1 MPSAISRSASAGEG
15 GSCGHHQVTPGWRA
29 ATRSPTC
36 TALAERGEERRGG
49 RRGVVGEDGEPGEGG
64 RLGWAVVAPAVVPGG
79 HARRHGGSAL
89 NGDFSIPDRFTERTG
104 VTATIFVRSGDDF
117 VRVSTSLKK
126 ENGERA
132 IGTILDRSHPAYALL
147 SAGKGYR
154 GLAQLFGKDFMTDYE
169 PVRDARGSVIGA
181 LYVGL
186 NIADEMAILKD
197 KIRAL
202 KVGETGYFY
211 VLDGRPGKGMGA
223 LLVHPIKEGQMILD
237 AKDSD
242 GRPFIREM
250 LEKRHGVIRYPWI
263 NKEKG
268 ETSAR
273 EKVVAYQE
281 FKDWGWVIG
290 GGAYTEE
297 ITHEFTTLRNL
308 YLLAMAVALAIV
320 AVLLYLAIRHL
331 VARPLQE
338 ASALAQRI
346 ATGDLTGR
354 MESAQHDEIG
364 QLAQAMNGISDGLAR
379 VVQQVREG
387 CDQIVTAS
395 SQIAAGNKDLS
406 SRTEAQAASVEET
419 ASSMEELTST
429 VRQNAENAGQAN
441 QLAINASEVAQRGG
455 TVVSEV
461 VQTMEQINE
470 SARKIVDIIGVID
483 GIAFQTNILAL
494 NAAVEA
500 ARAGEQ
506 GRGFAVVATEVRS
519 LAQRSAA
526 AAKEIKSL
534 IGDSV
539 DKVESGSKL
548 VAQAGSTMDEVVASV
563 RRVTDIIAEISA
575 ASQEQSAGIE
585 QVNQA
590 ITQMDQ
596 VTQQNAALVE
606 QAAAAADSLQ
616 EQAGSLSDTVSVF
629 RVSGIGHSSARATK
643 KKTTSTVI
651 AMPQRAKAPAAAP
664 AVRAAAPAPKKVA
677 AGGGA
682 DEWEEF

>member
-1 MPSAISRSASAGEG
+1 M
-15 GSCGHHQVTPGWRA
+15 
-29 ATRSPTC
+29 
-36 TALAERGEERRGG
+36 
-49 RRGVVGEDGEPGEGG
+49 
-64 RLGWAVVAPAVVPGG
+64 
-79 HARRHGGSAL
+79 
-89 NGDFSIPDRFTERTG
+89 NFS
-104 VTATIFVRSGDDF
+104 
-117 VRVSTSLKK
+117 
-126 ENGERA
+126 N
-132 IGTILDRSHPAYALL
+132 
-147 SAGKGYR
+147 
-154 GLAQLFGKDFMTDYE
+154 
-169 PVRDARGSVIGA
+169 
-181 LYVGL
+181 
-186 NIADEMAILKD
+186 
-197 KIRAL
+197 L
-202 KVGETGYFY
+202 KVGTRLFAGFALLIFFL
-211 VLDGRPGKGMGA
+211 VA
-223 LLVHPIKEGQMILD
+223 LLVLGLNRMASMQANVDQIVSVNNAQVQQIMSMRASVFDRMIAVRNVVLLTQMHEMQPEVDRIKEGEKKFASADEKLIHLFEHPSTTEAERSLLKQVHEQYAAMLAPFNRAMELGLQNKATDATKVLIDEVRPAQRKLLTGLSDLAILED
-237 AKDSD
+237 KLSHEANSA
-242 GRPFIREM
+242 
-250 LEKRHGVIRYPWI
+250 
-263 NKEKG
+263 
-268 ETSAR
+268 AR
-273 EKVVAYQE
+273 ESY
-281 FKDWGWVIG
+281 
-290 GGAYTEE
+290 
-297 ITHEFTTLRNL
+297 
-308 YLLAMAVALAIV
+308 
-320 AVLLYLAIRHL
+320 
-331 VARPLQE
+331 
-338 ASALAQRI
+338 
-346 ATGDLTGR
+346 
-354 MESAQHDEIG
+354 ESAQHLMISLG
-364 QLAQAMNGISDGLAR
+364 VIAVLAGLFAGWFITRGLTRQLGGEPATAVEVASRIASGDLDVQIDTRAGDTTSLLYAMKTMREKLADIVRNVRNGTDTIA
-379 VVQQVREG
+379 
-387 CDQIVTAS
+387 TAS
-395 SQIAAGNKDLS
+395 GEIAAGNLDLS
-406 SRTEAQAASVEET
+406 SRTEQQASSLEET

>member
-1 MPSAISRSASAGEG
+1 MNLTHMKVGTRLYASFGIVIILLAAMLLVSQNNFSHMSSANKMNVHTYQVLSEVDGLLTSLVNIETGERGFALTGKDASLEPLIAGKEQFRK
-15 GSCGHHQVTPGWRA
+15 HLDA
-29 ATRSPTC
+29 AKSLTSDNPAQQRRLDQ
-36 TALAERGEERRGG
+36 LAEHQQQW
-49 RRGVVGEDGEPGEGG
+49 
-64 RLGWAVVAPAVVPGG
+64 L
-79 HARRHGGSAL
+79 
-89 NGDFSIPDRFTERTG
+89 
-104 VTATIFVRSGDDF
+104 
-117 VRVSTSLKK
+117 
-126 ENGERA
+126 ERA
-132 IGTILDRSHPAYALL
+132 ITPVIELRRNTASDRMMPVVEAEQ
-147 SAGKGYR
+147 AGKGKQAMDAMR
-154 GLAQLFGKDFMTDYE
+154 VLLADISGEEMSLLKLRSDEAAGSESKAVVILWGSGLLTAVF
-169 PVRDARGSVIGA
+169 A
-181 LYVGL
+181 LIV
-186 NIADEMAILKD
+186 
-197 KIRAL
+197 
-202 KVGETGYFY
+202 
-211 VLDGRPGKGMGA
+211 A
-223 LLVHPIKEGQMILD
+223 LLITRSIT
-237 AKDSD
+237 
-242 GRPFIREM
+242 RP
-250 LEKRHGVIRYPWI
+250 L
-263 NKEKG
+263 
-268 ETSAR
+268 S
-273 EKVVAYQE
+273 Q
-281 FKDWGWVIG
+281 
-290 GGAYTEE
+290 
-297 ITHEFTTLRNL
+297 
-308 YLLAMAVALAIV
+308 AMD
-320 AVLLYLAIRHL
+320 
-331 VARPLQE
+331 VARKV
-338 ASALAQRI
+338 AD
-346 ATGDLTGR
+346 GDL
-354 MESAQHDEIG
+354 SSQISVNSHDEIG
-364 QLAQAMNGISDGLAR
+364 QLQQALRDMNDKLADI
-379 VVQQVREG
+379 VRNVRNG
-387 CDQIVTAS
+387 TDTIATAS
-395 SQIAAGNKDLS
+395 GEIAAGNLDLS
-406 SRTEAQAASVEET
+406 SRTEQQASSLEET

>member
-1 MPSAISRSASAGEG
+1 MNFSNLKVGTRLYAGFALLLVFLVASILFGLNRMA
-15 GSCGHHQVTPGWRA
+15 SMQAHVDQIASVNNAQVAQIMAMRA
-29 ATRSPTC
+29 SVFDRMIAVRN
-36 TALAERGEERRGG
+36 
-49 RRGVVGEDGEPGEGG
+49 VVLLTQLNEMQPEVDRIKDGEKAFAAADEKLIHLFEHPSTTESE
-64 RLGWAVVAPAVVPGG
+64 RTLLKQV
-79 HARRHGGSAL
+79 HEQHSAL
-89 NGDFSIPDRFTERTG
+89 NAPLS
-104 VTATIFVRSGDDF
+104 
-117 VRVSTSLKK
+117 
-126 ENGERA
+126 RA
-132 IGTILDRSHPAYALL
+132 IDL
-147 SAGKGYR
+147 
-154 GLAQLFGKDFMTDYE
+154 GLQNKTPEATKVL
-169 PVRDARGSVIGA
+169 I
-181 LYVGL
+181 
-186 NIADEMAILKD
+186 DE
-197 KIRAL
+197 
-202 KVGETGYFY
+202 V
-211 VLDGRPGKGMGA
+211 
-223 LLVHPIKEGQMILD
+223 
-237 AKDSD
+237 
-242 GRPFIREM
+242 
-250 LEKRHGVIRYPWI
+250 
-263 NKEKG
+263 
-268 ETSAR
+268 
-273 EKVVAYQE
+273 
-281 FKDWGWVIG
+281 
-290 GGAYTEE
+290 
-297 ITHEFTTLRNL
+297 
-308 YLLAMAVALAIV
+308 
-320 AVLLYLAIRHL
+320 
-331 VARPLQE
+331 RPLQRKLMGVLAELAVLEEKLSQE
-338 ASALAQRI
+338 AGADARAAYESTQRLMIALGIFALLAGVATAWIITRGLTHQLGGEPSTAADVASRI
-346 ATGDLTGR
+346 ASGDLDVQIDILPGDNNSLMYAMKTMR
-354 MESAQHDEIG
+354 EK
-364 QLAQAMNGISDGLAR
+364 LADIVRNVRNGTDTIA
-379 VVQQVREG
+379 
-387 CDQIVTAS
+387 TAS
-395 SQIAAGNKDLS
+395 SEIAAGNLDLS
-406 SRTEAQAASVEET
+406 SRTEQQASSLEET

-461 VQTMEQINE
+461 VQTMQQIND

-616 EQAGSLSDTVSVF
+616 EQAGSLTETVSVF
-629 RVSGIGHSSARATK
+629 RVAGMGHGSSAARAPK
-643 KKTTSTVI
+643 KKSSSTVI
-651 AMPQRAKAPAAAP
+651 AMPQRAKAPAVAP
-664 AVRAAAPAPKKVA
+664 AVRAVAAAPKKLA

>member
-1 MPSAISRSASAGEG
+1 MNLSHLKVGTRLFSGFALLLVFLVALLLLGLNRMAGMQANIDQIATVNNAQVAQIMAMRASVFDRMIAVRNVVLLTQMHEMQPEVDRIKDGEKKYAAADEKLIHLFEHPSTTENERAILKRVHEHHAALLEPLNRSIELGLQNKAVEATKALIDEVRPIQRKLMGELGDLAALEDKLSAEASASARASYEG
-15 GSCGHHQVTPGWRA
+15 AQRLMIMLGIIAV
-29 ATRSPTC
+29 
-36 TALAERGEERRGG
+36 LA
-49 RRGVVGEDGEPGEGG
+49 GVVTAMFITRGLTHQLGGEPAT
-64 RLGWAVVAPAVVPGG
+64 AVEVASRIA
-79 HARRHGGSAL
+79 S
-89 NGDFSIPDRFTERTG
+89 GDLDVQIDVQAGDKQSLLYAMKNMREKLADIVRN
-104 VTATIFVRSGDDF
+104 VRSG
-117 VRVSTSLKK
+117 
-126 ENGERA
+126 
-132 IGTILDRSHPAYALL
+132 
-147 SAGKGYR
+147 
-154 GLAQLFGKDFMTDYE
+154 TD
-169 PVRDARGSVIGA
+169 
-181 LYVGL
+181 
-186 NIADEMAILKD
+186 
-197 KIRAL
+197 
-202 KVGETGYFY
+202 T
-211 VLDGRPGKGMGA
+211 
-223 LLVHPIKEGQMILD
+223 
-237 AKDSD
+237 
-242 GRPFIREM
+242 
-250 LEKRHGVIRYPWI
+250 
-263 NKEKG
+263 
-268 ETSAR
+268 
-273 EKVVAYQE
+273 
-281 FKDWGWVIG
+281 
-290 GGAYTEE
+290 
-297 ITHEFTTLRNL
+297 
-308 YLLAMAVALAIV
+308 
-320 AVLLYLAIRHL
+320 
-331 VARPLQE
+331 
-338 ASALAQRI
+338 I
-346 ATGDLTGR
+346 AT
-354 MESAQHDEIG
+354 
-364 QLAQAMNGISDGLAR
+364 
-379 VVQQVREG
+379 
-387 CDQIVTAS
+387 AS
-395 SQIAAGNKDLS
+395 GQIAAGNLDLS
-406 SRTEAQAASVEET
+406 SRTEQQASSLEET

-548 VAQAGSTMDEVVASV
+548 VAQAGSTMDEVVSSV

-616 EQAGSLSDTVSVF
+616 EQAGSLSEAVSVF
-629 RVSGIGHSSARATK
+629 RVSGMGSGTAQKSATAGAAK
-643 KKTTSTVI
+643 KKATSTVI
-651 AMPQRAKAPAAAP
+651 ALPQRRKAAAPAP

>member
-1 MPSAISRSASAGEG
+1 M
-15 GSCGHHQVTPGWRA
+15 
-29 ATRSPTC
+29 
-36 TALAERGEERRGG
+36 
-49 RRGVVGEDGEPGEGG
+49 
-64 RLGWAVVAPAVVPGG
+64 
-79 HARRHGGSAL
+79 
-89 NGDFSIPDRFTERTG
+89 NFS
-104 VTATIFVRSGDDF
+104 
-117 VRVSTSLKK
+117 
-126 ENGERA
+126 
-132 IGTILDRSHPAYALL
+132 H
-147 SAGKGYR
+147 
-154 GLAQLFGKDFMTDYE
+154 
-169 PVRDARGSVIGA
+169 
-181 LYVGL
+181 
-186 NIADEMAILKD
+186 
-197 KIRAL
+197 L
-202 KVGETGYFY
+202 KVGTRLFAGF
-211 VLDGRPGKGMGA
+211 A
-223 LLVHPIKEGQMILD
+223 LLLVFLVASLLFGLNRMATMQANLDQIAAVNNAQVAQIMAMRASVFDRMIAVRNVVLLTQMHEMQPEIDRIKDGEHKFAAAEEKLQRLFEHPSTTEAERTLLKQAHEQHAALAAPFNRAVDLGLQNKMPEATKVLIEEV
-237 AKDSD
+237 
-242 GRPFIREM
+242 RP
-250 LEKRHGVIRYPWI
+250 V
-263 NKEKG
+263 
-268 ETSAR
+268 
-273 EKVVAYQE
+273 Q
-281 FKDWGWVIG
+281 
-290 GGAYTEE
+290 
-297 ITHEFTTLRNL
+297 RNL
-308 YLLAMAVALAIV
+308 LKELADL
-320 AVLLYLAIRHL
+320 AVLEEKLT
-331 VARPLQE
+331 QE
-338 ASALAQRI
+338 ASANARI
-346 ATGDLTGR
+346 AY
-354 MESAQHDEIG
+354 ESAQHLMIALG
-364 QLAQAMNGISDGLAR
+364 VFAVLCGFAAAWFITRGLTRQLGGEPSTAVEVASRIASGDLDVQIDTRPGDTTSLLYAMKTMREKLADIVRNVRNGTDTIA
-379 VVQQVREG
+379 
-387 CDQIVTAS
+387 TAS
-395 SQIAAGNKDLS
+395 SQIAAGNLDLS
-406 SRTEAQAASVEET
+406 SRTEQQASSLEET

-455 TVVSEV
+455 VVVSEV

-606 QAAAAADSLQ
+606 EAAAAADSLQ
-616 EQAGSLSDTVSVF
+616 EQAGNLTETVSVF
-629 RVSGIGHSSARATK
+629 RVSGMGHGSGLARTPK
-643 KKTTSTVI
+643 KKASSTVI

-664 AVRAAAPAPKKVA
+664 AVRAVAAAPKKVA

>member
-1 MPSAISRSASAGEG
+1 MNFSQLKVGTRLFAGFALLLVFLVALLLLGLNRMAGMQANIDQIASVNNA
-15 GSCGHHQVTPGWRA
+15 QVEQIMTMRA
-29 ATRSPTC
+29 SVFDRMIAVRN
-36 TALAERGEERRGG
+36 
-49 RRGVVGEDGEPGEGG
+49 VVLLTQMHEMQTEVDRIKDGEKKFAAADETLG
-64 RLGWAVVAPAVVPGG
+64 RLFEHPSTTEV
-79 HARRHGGSAL
+79 
-89 NGDFSIPDRFTERTG
+89 ERTLLKHVREQHAAIAAPMARGIDLGLQNKTAEATTVLIEEVRPIQRKLMGELGELAALESKLSHQASDDARAGYESAQRLMIILG
-104 VTATIFVRSGDDF
+104 VIAVLAGFAAAWFITRGLTQQLGGEPATAVEVASRIAAGDLDVQIDTRSGDND
-117 VRVSTSLKK
+117 SLMFAMK
-126 ENGERA
+126 
-132 IGTILDRSHPAYALL
+132 T
-147 SAGKGYR
+147 
-154 GLAQLFGKDFMTDYE
+154 M
-169 PVRDARGSVIGA
+169 
-181 LYVGL
+181 
-186 NIADEMAILKD
+186 
-197 KIRAL
+197 
-202 KVGETGYFY
+202 
-211 VLDGRPGKGMGA
+211 
-223 LLVHPIKEGQMILD
+223 
-237 AKDSD
+237 
-242 GRPFIREM
+242 
-250 LEKRHGVIRYPWI
+250 
-263 NKEKG
+263 
-268 ETSAR
+268 R
-273 EKVVAYQE
+273 EKLADIV
-281 FKDWGWVIG
+281 
-290 GGAYTEE
+290 
-297 ITHEFTTLRNL
+297 RN
-308 YLLAMAVALAIV
+308 V
-320 AVLLYLAIRHL
+320 RNGTDT
-331 VARPLQE
+331 
-338 ASALAQRI
+338 I
-346 ATGDLTGR
+346 AT
-354 MESAQHDEIG
+354 
-364 QLAQAMNGISDGLAR
+364 
-379 VVQQVREG
+379 
-387 CDQIVTAS
+387 AS
-395 SQIAAGNKDLS
+395 GEIAAGNLDLS
-406 SRTEAQAASVEET
+406 SRTEQQASSLEET

-606 QAAAAADSLQ
+606 EAAAAADSLQ
-616 EQAGSLSDTVSVF
+616 EQAGNLSEIVSVF
-629 RVSGIGHSSARATK
+629 RVSGMGHGSSAARAPK
-643 KKTTSTVI
+643 KKPGSSVI

-664 AVRAAAPAPKKVA
+664 AVRAVAAAPKKVA